1 MSMTVGEYILSRNI
15 PLLDKRISNVIII
28 RTNENF
34 FPQIWYNPFDYLA
47 TIETWP
53 DGFDSKLVYEHI
65 LTKYAT
71 TDDIT
76 NPEKNKILP
85 LRATKT
91 LTYAREDNGL
101 DLYIIIP
108 KEDE

>member
-1 MSMTVGEYILSRNI
+1 MTVGEYILSRNI
-15 PLLDKRISNVIII
+15 PLLDKKIGNVIII

-34 FPQIWYNPFDYLA
+34 FPQIWYNPFDHLA
-47 TIETWP
+47 MIETGP
-53 DGFDSKLVYEHI
+53 NGFDSKSVYEHI

-71 TDDIT
+71 TDDIAD
-76 NPEKNKILP
+76 PEKNKILP
-85 LRATKT
+85 LKATKT
-91 LTYAREDNGL
+91 LTYAREDNVL

>member
-1 MSMTVGEYILSRNI
+1 M
-15 PLLDKRISNVIII
+15 LDRKISNVIII

-34 FPQIWYNPFDYLA
+34 FPQIWYNPFDHLA

-53 DGFDSKLVYEHI
+53 NGFNSKSVYDYI

-71 TDDIT
+71 TDDIAD
-76 NPEKNKILP
+76 PEKNKILP
-85 LRATKT
+85 LKATKT
-91 LTYAREDNGL
+91 LTYAREDNIL